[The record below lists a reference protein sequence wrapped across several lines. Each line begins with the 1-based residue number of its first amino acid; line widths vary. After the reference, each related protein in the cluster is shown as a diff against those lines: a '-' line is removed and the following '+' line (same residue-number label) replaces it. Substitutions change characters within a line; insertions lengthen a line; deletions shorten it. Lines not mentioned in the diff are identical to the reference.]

1 MTTPAPAAKTGAP
14 AVSPPFWL
22 LAELTY
28 QCPLHC
34 AFCYNPLN
42 YDGVRNELT
51 TGEWIRVMREARA
64 LGAVQLGFS
73 GGEPLNRDDLEEL
86 VGEARRLG
94 FYSNLITS
102 GVGLNEKRLAAL
114 KNAGLDHIQLSFQ
127 DSTRELN
134 DFLSS
139 TKTFDLKM
147 KVAKLIKRYDYP
159 MVMNCVL
166 HRYNLPHVGKIID
179 IALALGAEYLEL
191 ANTQYYG
198 WAMKNRAHLMPTL
211 EQVREAERVVEQ
223 YRERIGDAC
232 KLLFVVPDY
241 FEDRPKACMN
251 GWGSV
256 FLGVAPDGVALP
268 CHNARDLPGLH
279 LPNVRDMALSDIW
292 RDSHAFNAYR
302 GNDWMQEPCR
312 SCDEKARDF
321 GGCRCQAF
329 MLTGDPAATD
339 PVCSKSPKRDQVDQV
354 IRFVSQTEA
363 RIGRAHVIEQPIL
376 FRTNANSRQ
385 LITADFP

>member
-1 MTTPAPAAKTGAP
+1 MAPTPAVAAP
-14 AVSPPFWL
+14 QISPPFWL

-28 QCPLHC
+28 RCPLHC

-42 YDGVRNELT
+42 YDGVRDELT
-51 TGEWIRVMREARA
+51 TGEWVRVMREARA

-73 GGEPLNRDDLEEL
+73 GGEPLNRADLEEL
-86 VGEARRLG
+86 VQEARRLG

-102 GVGLNEKRLAAL
+102 GVGLNEARIAAL

-147 KVAKLIKRYDYP
+147 RVAKLIKQYDYP

-166 HRYNLPHVGKIID
+166 HRYNLPHVGKIIEM
-179 IALALGAEYLEL
+179 ALALGAEYLEL

-198 WAMKNRAHLMPTL
+198 WAMKNRAQLMPTL
-211 EQVREAERVVEQ
+211 EQVREAERVVAG
-223 YRERIGDAC
+223 YRERIGDTC
-232 KLLFVVPDY
+232 RMLFVVPDY
-241 FEDRPKACMN
+241 FERRPKACMN

-279 LPNVRDMALSDIW
+279 LPNVREMALAAIW

-312 SCDEKARDF
+312 SCDEKGRDL

-329 MLTGDPAATD
+329 MLAGDAAATD
-339 PVCSKSPKRDQVDQV
+339 PVCSKSPERDQIDQV
-354 IRFVSQTEA
+354 IRFASQTCVVV
-363 RIGRAHVIEQPIL
+363 GGGHVIEQPIL
-376 FRTNANSRQ
+376 FRTDANSRQ
-385 LITADFP
+385 LSGG

>member
-1 MTTPAPAAKTGAP
+1 MMLPADVANSGTPT
-14 AVSPPFWL
+14 VSPPFWL

-42 YDGVRNELT
+42 YDAVRNELT
-51 TGEWIRVMREARA
+51 TGEWVRVMREARA

-73 GGEPLNRDDLEEL
+73 GGEPLMRDDLEEL
-86 VGEARRLG
+86 VAEARRLG

-102 GVGLNEKRLAAL
+102 GVGLNETRIAAL

-139 TKTFDLKM
+139 TKTFDLKL
-147 KVAKLIKRYDYP
+147 KVAKLIKQYDYP

-166 HRYNLPHVGKIID
+166 HRYNLPHVGKIIEM
-179 IALALGAEYLEL
+179 ALALGAEYLEL

-198 WAMKNRAHLMPTL
+198 WAMKNRNQLMPTL
-211 EQVREAERVVEQ
+211 EQVRDAERVVAE

-251 GWGSV
+251 GWGAV

-268 CHNARDLPGLH
+268 CHNARDLPGLN
-279 LPNVRDMALSDIW
+279 LPNVRDVGLADIW
-292 RDSHAFNAYR
+292 RTSTAFNAYR

-312 SCDEKARDF
+312 SCDEKGRDL

-329 MLTGDPAATD
+329 MLAGDAAATD
-339 PVCSKSPKRDQVDQV
+339 PVCSKSPKRGEVDKV
-354 IRFVSQTEA
+354 IRFASQRPA
-363 RIGRAHVIEQPIL
+363 GLDNAHVIEQPIV
-376 FRTNANSRQ
+376 FRTNANSRS
-385 LITADFP
+385 LLPTDT